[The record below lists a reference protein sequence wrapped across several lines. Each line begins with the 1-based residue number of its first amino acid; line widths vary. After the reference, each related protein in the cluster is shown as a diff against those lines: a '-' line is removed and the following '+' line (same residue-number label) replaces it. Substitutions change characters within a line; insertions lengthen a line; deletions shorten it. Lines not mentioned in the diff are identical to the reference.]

1 MYQAIFARSSFDLR
15 ALQIFE
21 LHHKK
26 FALPREPASIPSIF
40 NHGNLCLSISAENI
54 STSAPKY
61 LSKNKYHIKNLSCDI
76 CGLLFQGLIHI
87 SRSFSRRD
95 LIIKESFYVKKSE
108 VDPIKGFSG
117 VWGLMGVGCISSKR
131 RIRLLLHFHKLF

>member
-21 LHHKK
+21 LHKK

-76 CGLLFQGLIHI
+76 CGLYFRGW
-87 SRSFSRRD
+87 STF
-95 LIIKESFYVKKSE
+95 
-108 VDPIKGFSG
+108 PG
-117 VWGLMGVGCISSKR
+117 
-131 RIRLLLHFHKLF
+131 HFPEGALS